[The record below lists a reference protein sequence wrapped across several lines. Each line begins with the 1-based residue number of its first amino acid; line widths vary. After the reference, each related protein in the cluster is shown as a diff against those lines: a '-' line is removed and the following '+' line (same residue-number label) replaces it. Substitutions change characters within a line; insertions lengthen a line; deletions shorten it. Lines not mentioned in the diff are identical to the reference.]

1 MLQNPAKEWEAELL
15 KLGVAYS
22 EPGKEGVELYP
33 KTKENV
39 ATP

>member
-1 MLQNPAKEWEAELL
+1 LQNPAKEWEAELL
-15 KLGVAYS
+15 SLGVAYS
-22 EPGKEGVELYP
+22 TAGKEGVELYP